1 MIEGVTL
8 GFSGLAAAVIL
19 MALRVPIGIALGG
32 VALIGIWIFAGSR
45 AAIGMIA
52 QVPYDFTA
60 HWTLSSIPM
69 FLLMGYIAY
78 YARITESI
86 FKAAQIMMGRLPG
99 GVGVASVAGAAG
111 FSAVTGSSLA
121 AAAAMGR
128 IAIPEMERLGYRT
141 GFAAAIVAAAGTIG
155 SMIPP
160 SIFMIVYGVFA
171 EVSIGKLF
179 VAGVIPGILT
189 AVFYSAVI
197 VTRAVVTPDIAPTRA
212 EPVQRADIIAALT
225 ESWPFALLVFGVFGG
240 LFSGVFTPTEAGAV
254 GAMLAT
260 LIALVKRALTVQI
273 FWQAVIETLRSTCS
287 IFFIAIGAA
296 LLTRFLAFTGV
307 PSFLSDII
315 TDMDLGLTTLI
326 LAIALLYIF
335 LGMFLD
341 PLGCMLLTLPI
352 ILPILDAADANLI
365 WFGILMV
372 KFLEIGLITPPVGL
386 NVFIIKGVVG
396 DRVSIGSIFA
406 NVSWF
411 ILADLVLMVLLIVA
425 PAIVLF
431 LPQFI
436 D

>member
-1 MIEGVTL
+1 MDGVAL
-8 GFSGLAAAVIL
+8 GFSGLAVAVVL
-19 MALRVPIGIALGG
+19 MAIRLPIGVALGG
-32 VALIGIWIFAGSR
+32 VALLGIWVFAGSR

-86 FKAAQIMMGRLPG
+86 FRAAQILMGRLPG
-99 GVGVASVAGAAG
+99 GVGVASIAGAAG

-171 EVSIGKLF
+171 EVSVGKLF
-179 VAGVIPGILT
+179 VAGVVPGVLT
-189 AVFYSAVI
+189 ALFYAGVVVVRVI
-197 VTRAVVTPDIAPTRA
+197 VTPDLAPTRT
-212 EPVQRADIIAALT
+212 EPARRKEVI
-225 ESWPFALLVFGVFGG
+225 SALLGSWSFGLLVIGVFGG
-240 LFSGVFTPTEAGAV
+240 LFSGLFTPTEAGAV

-260 LIALVKRALTVQI
+260 LIAIGKRAMTL
-273 FWQAVIETLRSTCS
+273 AVFRKAVFETLRSTCS

-307 PSFLSDII
+307 PNFLSNII
-315 TDMDLGLTTLI
+315 TDLDLELTTLI

-352 ILPILDAADANLI
+352 VLPILDAAHADLI
-365 WFGILMV
+365 WFGILLV

-411 ILADLVLMVLLIVA
+411 IVADIVLMVLLIA
-425 PAIVLF
+425 FPAIALF

-436 D
+436 E